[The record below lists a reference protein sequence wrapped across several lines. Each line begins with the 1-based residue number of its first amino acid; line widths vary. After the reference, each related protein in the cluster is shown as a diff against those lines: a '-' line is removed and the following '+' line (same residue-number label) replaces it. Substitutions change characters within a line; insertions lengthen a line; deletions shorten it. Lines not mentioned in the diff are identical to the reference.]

1 VRRLLENGQM
11 IGGTYEIERFLGEGA
26 FVFVCLRL
34 TGRMSANGPRFALAD
49 PNYLNFLTT

>member
-1 VRRLLENGQM
+1 LLENGQM